1 MAVVWHEADHGAR
14 HLAVQAHDV
23 LGPAAQSLLAYV
35 GSLPPDAVLPG
46 ASVQFGWVVFDV
58 VDGPGGWVTL
68 DSPDLRG
75 DALTERTS
83 DVSLALLGLTELVG
97 FAQRT
102 GLTPGEVR
110 YDHTV
115 LAHRDALGSEDVY
128 LERLEPTR
136 PGDSGWYLGPNDD
149 RAQPTAD
156 ELVIR
161 HVWQLLLELPRV
173 FGALALPT
181 GSLVV
186 VRAGEIVSV
195 ADATNTELWRDPG
208 AAGGDSASRG

>member
-1 MAVVWHEADHGAR
+1 MAVVWHEADHGGR

-23 LGPAAQSLLAYV
+23 LGPAAQSLLSYV
-35 GSLPPDAVLPG
+35 GSLPPETALPG
-46 ASVQFGWVVFDV
+46 ATVQFGWVVFDV
-58 VDGPGGWVTL
+58 VDGPGGWITL

-102 GLTPGEVR
+102 DLPVGEVR
-110 YDHTV
+110 FDQTV
-115 LAHRDALGSEDVY
+115 LAHRDALGSDDVY

-136 PGDSGWYLGPNDD
+136 PGDSGWYLGPNDA
-149 RAQPTAD
+149 REQPTAED
-156 ELVIR
+156 LVVR
-161 HVWQLLLELPRV
+161 HVWQLLLELPRG

-186 VRAGEIVSV
+186 VRNGEILSV
-195 ADATNTELWRDPG
+195 ADASNAELWR
-208 AAGGDSASRG
+208 ATGD

>member
-1 MAVVWHEADHGAR
+1 MAVVWHEADHGGR

-35 GSLPPDAVLPG
+35 GSLPVESVIPG
-46 ASVQFGWVVFDV
+46 ASIQFGWIVFDV

-75 DALTERTS
+75 DALTERTA

-102 GLTPGEVR
+102 GLAPGEVR
-110 YDHTV
+110 FDHTV
-115 LAHRDALGSEDVY
+115 LAHRDAIGAEDLY

-136 PGDSGWYLGPNDD
+136 PGDSGWYLGPNDA
-149 RAQPTAD
+149 RARPRAD
-156 ELVIR
+156 DLVVR
-161 HVWQLLLELPRV
+161 HVWHLLLELPRV
-173 FGALALPT
+173 FGAVALPT

-186 VRAGEIVSV
+186 VKGGDVLTV
-195 ADATNTELWRDPG
+195 ADATNTELWR
-208 AAGGDSASRG
+208 ADSAR